1 MAQVF
6 TSLRVLSSQL
16 IRIRLLFLALGGVI
30 LFSGAAHA
38 SLTANFVDR
47 TLNNNGT
54 CTFNF
59 EIVLSGAQRIDRA
72 ATFRQTCPSTGPLV
86 FCNPPGTFVTIF
98 DIPGILAANSTDTRF
113 TTTIQPTGITPS
125 TINPLFVDNPAIQ
138 NVTFTFNND
147 EIILPDRTFTGFS
160 IVSTFCGINN
170 SGNFA
175 SQDTKNDPGHPSDG
189 TTLQQTGTVA
199 VPAFGIS
206 TAATV
211 AVSGKV
217 LSPKGRAVA
226 NARVTLTT
234 SSGETLTTVTD
245 EFGNYQFSDVVAG
258 GTVTIDIKSRLYT
271 FETQILSLSEE
282 TNGLNFTARSSKER
296 FR

>member
-30 LFSGAAHA
+30 LFSGVAHA
-38 SLTANFVDR
+38 SLLANFVDV
-47 TLNNNGT
+47 TPNTNGT

-59 EIVLSGAQRIDRA
+59 RLDLTSDQRIDRQ
-72 ATFRQTCPSTGPLV
+72 ATFGATCPSTGPQV
-86 FCNPPGTFVTIF
+86 NCVPPGTFVTIF
-98 DIPGILAANSTDTRF
+98 DIPGILAANSTDARF
-113 TTTIQPTGITPS
+113 TTTIQPSGLTPS
-125 TINPLFVDNPAIQ
+125 TINPLFVDNPAMQ
-138 NVTFTFNND
+138 NVTFMFNTD
-147 EIILPDRTFTGFS
+147 QIILGPAEFFGFS
-160 IVSTFCGINN
+160 ITSTFCGLNP

-175 SQDTKNDPGHPSDG
+175 SQDTKNSPGEASNG
-189 TTLQQTGTVA
+189 TTVQTSGSVTI
-199 VPAFGIS
+199 PALGIS

-211 AVSGKV
+211 AVSGRV

-258 GTVTIDIKSRLYT
+258 ATVTIDIKSRLYT